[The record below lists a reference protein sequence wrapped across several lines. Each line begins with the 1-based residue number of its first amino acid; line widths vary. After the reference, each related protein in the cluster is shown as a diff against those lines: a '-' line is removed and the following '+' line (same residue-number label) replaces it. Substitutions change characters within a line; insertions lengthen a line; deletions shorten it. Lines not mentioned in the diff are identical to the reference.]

1 MVELYPWQK
10 EAISAYDGKG
20 TIKAVTAAGKSL
32 VGRKLAEKIR
42 GNVLVC
48 SHRTPILDQWREIM
62 EGIPNVQ
69 FGTFQ
74 SLCKKQINN
83 IDLLIVDECHRS
95 TSQEFIKIYDNIKY
109 KNILG
114 LSATPN
120 EESINKCGPLIS
132 NVGFDEANV
141 APFEV
146 IFQGIE
152 LNPYERNKYKQL
164 SYKIANLANIEKPT
178 SLEKQLLTT
187 IIMKRRD
194 VVYRAQS
201 RIAYAI
207 NLIIKHHQKGNKIL
221 VMCQRIEQV
230 QELSKLLES
239 IPHIQYHSA
248 KKDDLEKYKSG
259 KVSLC
264 LSVGMLREGFDD
276 PSTDVGI
283 IVSTSITESFN
294 IQSVGRI
301 IRFKPGKEAKIFIL
315 VANNTS
321 DTKILHIAEAAGY
334 ERSFIGVVEP
344 EIQEFADEYYS
355 KESKKYSFNMGEVW
369 TIKQGVKWGEPS
381 RQYMEQHDI
390 IRKLKSIKPGGGSFI
405 VAPSGVYTKVKNKII
420 KVSDEQVKLVSIK
433 EKRSIDVEDM
443 FGKF

>member
-1 MVELYPWQK
+1 M
-10 EAISAYDGKG
+10 
-20 TIKAVTAAGKSL
+20 
-32 VGRKLAEKIR
+32 R
-42 GNVLVC
+42 
-48 SHRTPILDQWREIM
+48 
-62 EGIPNVQ
+62 
-69 FGTFQ
+69 
-74 SLCKKQINN
+74 
-83 IDLLIVDECHRS
+83 
-95 TSQEFIKIYDNIKY
+95 
-109 KNILG
+109 
-114 LSATPN
+114 
-120 EESINKCGPLIS
+120 
-132 NVGFDEANV
+132 
-141 APFEV
+141 
-146 IFQGIE
+146 
-152 LNPYERNKYKQL
+152 
-164 SYKIANLANIEKPT
+164 
-178 SLEKQLLTT
+178 
-187 IIMKRRD
+187 RRD

-207 NLIIKHHQKGNKIL
+207 NLIIKYHQKGNKIL

-230 QELSKLLES
+230 QELSKMLVS
-239 IPHIQYHSA
+239 IPHIQFHSA

-259 KVSLC
+259 QVRLC

-301 IRFKPGKEAKIFIL
+301 IRFKPDKEAKIFIL

-334 ERSFIGVVEP
+334 DYEDSGVIRP
-344 EIQEFADEYYS
+344 EIQEFTDEYYN

-369 TIKQGVKWGEPS
+369 TKKQGCKWGEES

-390 IRKLKSIKPGGGSFI
+390 IKKLKSIKPGGGSFI

-420 KVSDEQVKLVSIK
+420 KVSDEQVILIPIK
-433 EKRSIDVEDM
+433 EKRSIDVEDI